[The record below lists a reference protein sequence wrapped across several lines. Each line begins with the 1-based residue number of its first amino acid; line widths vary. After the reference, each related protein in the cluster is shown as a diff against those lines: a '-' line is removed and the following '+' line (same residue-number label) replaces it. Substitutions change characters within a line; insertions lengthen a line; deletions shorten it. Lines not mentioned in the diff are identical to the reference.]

1 MESSTLCALRFHNPD
16 QPFYLY
22 YKGYTK
28 NVGWDTPVKS
38 TDYSYAGSFSGKL
51 QAVGISLYNSSTG
64 QLWDNTYVMMYRAYC
79 ENYWLPWVSNA
90 TPNLM
95 RQVQDEFNLGGV
107 LDYSSTNAGLP
118 GGDGA
123 MTKFEI
129 RIFKDN
135 GSDAPSGG
143 GLASGISQRYMVNGS
158 WNTLTSGTSVSAFHG
173 VELKTSG
180 KPYYLYYR
188 TYNTGHGWYPF
199 VRSTEADYAG
209 SSGKA
214 IEGLQIQVYDNSGQ
228 RINQRHVVMYRAYAG
243 GRWLSWVSNA
253 PLSIMQML
261 QNRYSLGGSL
271 DSRSYYAGL
280 LDKGAPITKLD
291 IRVYEYVSNSDA
303 PGVGGLDGITQI
315 YHANGEW
322 HTLTP
327 DTHVSQ
333 MDHVKF
339 STYGKDY
346 YLYYQAYSA
355 GYGWYPRV
363 SSDGTDDAGSTGK
376 AIEGLA
382 IDVYSKSGEK
392 LRDRVAV
399 MYRAYANGRWLP
411 WVSNADP
418 GIMQQIHQNYH
429 LGGTLDT
436 AGAYAGIKGVT
447 INRLEVRVY
456 TGVGSLTPLPGANVT
471 MSCAH
476 LSGSWQ
482 NFSESYMGTVS
493 GIKIQTPGKPY
504 YLQYR
509 TWNEGRTDYYP
520 WVTSNINDYAGSL
533 GKPVQRLQIQ
543 AYKNNGA
550 KLTSGIVVMYR
561 TYTNGRWLPWVS
573 NADASSMRYVQS
585 KYALPGALETTA
597 SYAGIPGANIGGV
610 EIRVYEESMPSGDG
624 QPDIPDFPDI
634 PANGRGMKIYI
645 DAGHGGTS
653 PGTAWGNNIEKNYNL
668 QISLLQEKYFKQKG
682 FQVKMARTTDIFS
695 TLAER
700 SGEANA
706 WGAHLYLSNHINA
719 GGGKGVTTFYQYK
732 SAESKKYAT
741 AIEQELKKV
750 VGTSMGVRTRIE
762 DGEDYYHVLR
772 ETRMTSVLIEHCFLD
787 NAEDRALLNAPGA
800 LDAMA
805 KATVNAVCSCIPDYV
820 EPEPPI
826 ARPEIDP
833 KSKYFLRNILYNRCL
848 LALPGEVQ
856 LEGFSGNSNQ
866 QFTLQRQ
873 TGNYYKILYAEQS
886 LLCSQTDH
894 TVILSTDATSGD
906 KLDRLLWKIEKNSDG
921 TYCFI
926 NKWSNRYLSCSATYR
941 PLLITEHTRST
952 DWQLEE
958 SILFAGFHPRYSNAG
973 VGKKKMGN
981 AWYYDYTNPISKF
994 IKNCA
999 EKCFEHRL
1007 IPLSDFVYHNEIF
1020 GQIIV
1025 FGISFKAGEYLAY
1038 QARSLLYFVEHVK
1051 TGGDWDIKWSKQWTA
1066 MFGPDV
1072 PFPSGG
1078 ATFYFDGELITA
1090 ADLGNL
1096 SFAYAGSALG
1106 CGQTLL
1112 HYGGGIANIAA
1123 KKYSQ
1128 LGDKKSLLAAILDP
1142 ETMEYPYSE
1151 PDEDIIMV
1159 DKGVKRFNENYPNMN
1174 PILDGAPDVFVPD
1187 ITGLIEEFKKLLQ

>member
-1 MESSTLCALRFHNPD
+1 MGRFTEITSSVTKQYRDAGQWGNYSSLVESSTLCALRFHNPD

-143 GLASGISQRYMVNGS
+143 GAASGISQRYMVNGS

-261 QNRYSLGGSL
+261 QNRYSLEGSL

-303 PGVGGLDGITQI
+303 SGVGGLDSITQI

-327 DTHVSQ
+327 DTYVSQ

-346 YLYYQAYSA
+346 YLYYQVYSA

-456 TGVGSLTPLPGANVT
+456 TGVGSLSPLPGANVT

-573 NADASSMRYVQS
+573 NADPSSMRYVQS

-610 EIRVYEESMPSGDG
+610 EIRVYEESLPSGDG

-741 AIEQELKKV
+741 AIEQQLKKV

-820 EPEPPI
+820 EPGESDKPGLIDQGTAVLKASGIISSFNLPCTLDGGEFHLEYGKEKKLYFSTPI
-826 ARPEIDP
+826 CDYTVTYGAALSTKLDTSVEIPLYKFKVINGKLEEVNVAITDKLSGVIKQTGSNP
-833 KSKYFLRNILYNRCL
+833 LGQPVFELSHSEVSKIVDNLTSVSAQIGNGSIEVHHQILSLTTFEVKFVVRLKHKLNDKTESTLKISIKYVFTVKDRKWEFVKVPQEGLQFLLIALGITVAVVAIGAIIVTVPQLTIPTGSVLASQIYPYAAMAMAWFTLRNP
-848 LALPGEVQ
+848 ALV
-856 LEGFSGNSNQ
+856 
-866 QFTLQRQ
+866 
-873 TGNYYKILYAEQS
+873 
-886 LLCSQTDH
+886 
-894 TVILSTDATSGD
+894 
-906 KLDRLLWKIEKNSDG
+906 
-921 TYCFI
+921 
-926 NKWSNRYLSCSATYR
+926 
-941 PLLITEHTRST
+941 
-952 DWQLEE
+952 
-958 SILFAGFHPRYSNAG
+958 
-973 VGKKKMGN
+973 
-981 AWYYDYTNPISKF
+981 PI
-994 IKNCA
+994 
-999 EKCFEHRL
+999 
-1007 IPLSDFVYHNEIF
+1007 V
-1020 GQIIV
+1020 
-1025 FGISFKAGEYLAY
+1025 
-1038 QARSLLYFVEHVK
+1038 
-1051 TGGDWDIKWSKQWTA
+1051 
-1066 MFGPDV
+1066 
-1072 PFPSGG
+1072 
-1078 ATFYFDGELITA
+1078 
-1090 ADLGNL
+1090 
-1096 SFAYAGSALG
+1096 
-1106 CGQTLL
+1106 
-1112 HYGGGIANIAA
+1112 
-1123 KKYSQ
+1123 
-1128 LGDKKSLLAAILDP
+1128 
-1142 ETMEYPYSE
+1142 
-1151 PDEDIIMV
+1151 
-1159 DKGVKRFNENYPNMN
+1159 
-1174 PILDGAPDVFVPD
+1174 
-1187 ITGLIEEFKKLLQ
+1187 